1 MNKKLFLSSLA
12 VAAVLGFSAQA
23 QFQKGG
29 FTGPVAGGDT
39 LISVEQAKAL
49 KDDSL
54 VKLQGNI
61 VQKVG
66 SEKYLFKDK
75 SGSIEI
81 EIDDEDWQG
90 QEVGPEDTVLIEG
103 EVDKGWT
110 TVEIDVERISKA
122 SK

>member
-1 MNKKLFLSSLA
+1 MNKKLFLSSLTI
-12 VAAVLGFSAQA
+12 AAVLGFSAQA
-23 QFQKGG
+23 QFKKGG

>member
-1 MNKKLFLSSLA
+1 MNKKLFLSSLVMA
-12 VAAVLGFSAQA
+12 TVLSLTAQA
-23 QFQKGG
+23 QFKKGG

-49 KDDSL
+49 KDDSP

-110 TVEIDVERISKA
+110 SVEIDVERISKA